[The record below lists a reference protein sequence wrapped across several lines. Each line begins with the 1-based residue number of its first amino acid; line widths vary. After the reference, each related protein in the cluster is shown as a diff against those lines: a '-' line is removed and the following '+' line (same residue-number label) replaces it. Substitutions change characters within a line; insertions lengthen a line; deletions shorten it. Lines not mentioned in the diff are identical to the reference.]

1 MYSNII
7 FYKTKATACLVFMLV
22 VLLAAGPVWANSESP
37 QVSVALRNATL
48 TTIFSH
54 LGEQTGYKFSYG
66 EKVIEDQMTYSIVHR
81 GKQLREV
88 LDELSAEADFS
99 YAVSDRLVLI
109 RKNNPTD
116 AVVGTAKGRI
126 VDENNEP
133 LPGANVLQIGTTN
146 GVVTN
151 INGEFSIDMLTG
163 DQTLVFSFIGYDSES
178 VSADENMVIQLL
190 PSLESLQEVVVI
202 GYGTTNKA
210 DVTGALDKVDSDHF
224 REGIN
229 TSPELLLQGKSP
241 GVRVISSSGEPGAGV
256 DVMIRGAGSIRSG
269 STPLFVVDGVPLSN
283 ASVSPGGPDSG
294 IGSSRAKNPLNFL
307 NPSDIASISVL
318 KDASA
323 AAIYG
328 ARGSNGVIIIT
339 TKKGRKDEGTLTLD
353 SYVGLSTVS
362 KKLDLLDA
370 KTYAENNPGQV
381 YDPNVSTD
389 WQDEVFRTAMT
400 TSNSLSFSKGTDSG
414 NYYASISQ
422 MDQEGVIEQSEFER
436 ISGRINVMESFM
448 DNQRL
453 KLKVNLT
460 ASQTIDNAV
469 PTSETAGA
477 TGELIT
483 HTLKANPTRPVYDEN
498 GDLFDF
504 DTEGS
509 YNPIYMLDFHE
520 DETRTLRVLGNVEAN
535 FRIINGLE
543 YQLNYGIDRSFSE
556 RNTTFYPNTTEIES
570 SGAYYQ
576 QNFENYSR
584 LLEQYLTYSKL
595 IGNSKLDVLG
605 GFSYQKFE
613 RSGTTFGLRELDD
626 DRVDPANNPSVASN
640 QEAIETTGFAEINEL
655 QSYFGRLNYTYKGKY
670 LVTASIRAD
679 GSTRFGDNNKYGYF
693 PSFALGWNIGDEGFL
708 AGSDIV
714 NELKLRTSWGQTGN
728 QEVPNKVT
736 QETYSTTSSNGYFLN
751 GEDSELVNGVTYTR
765 TANPDLKWEVVTQFD
780 LGLDFQLYGGV
791 LYGSIDYY
799 NKATTDA
806 ILLLPAIQPNFSSVW
821 TNMDG
826 EIVNSGIEFM
836 LGSQIIQ
843 SNDVSWS
850 VDFNGATLKN
860 EVKNLPVT
868 EILSGNVSGSGVS
881 GETVNIYKNG
891 YAAGSFN
898 LYEHLGFDENGISQ
912 YSDEKKVTESAL
924 PTFTYGFN
932 TMFRYKN
939 IDLSMSVVGQTGA
952 YIFNNT
958 KLATDHMSN
967 FLSSKNVTND
977 ELNSGQSVND
987 ALRVSDYYLESS
999 DYIRLNN
1006 LRIGYTFNT
1015 ANIKWLKNLTLYATG
1030 QNLVTITDY
1039 SGFDPSVN
1047 TSKNVGGNTSLGID
1061 YASYPS
1067 SRSYLLGATIKF

>member
-576 QNFENYSR
+576 QNFENYNR

-891 YAAGSFN
+891 SAAGSFN